1 MPSMQHFSRLAFLM
15 VAAVLLVA
23 CGGEQKAQFR
33 NTDITGAD
41 YAAGFELTDHTG
53 QRRTLEDFEGK
64 VVTVFFGFT
73 QCPDVCPSSLATM
86 GDVMSSLGADAD
98 RVQVLFITVD
108 PERDTQEL
116 LAHYVPT
123 FDSRFIGLF
132 GTLDETAAVAKD
144 FRIFYA
150 KSGDTGGSNYS
161 IDHSAGTFVFDPQG
175 RLRLYVRH
183 AESAENIAADLRLL
197 LAGN

>member
-1 MPSMQHFSRLAFLM
+1 MPFLQHFSRLACFTF
-15 VAAVLLVA
+15 AAVLLVA

-41 YAAGFELTDHTG
+41 YAKGFDLTDHTG
-53 QRRTLEDFEGK
+53 QRRTLEDFAGK

-86 GDVMSSLGADAD
+86 SDVMKSLGADAD

-123 FDSRFIGLF
+123 FDPRFVGLF

-150 KSGDTGGSNYS
+150 KSGDTSGSNYS
-161 IDHSAGTFVFDPQG
+161 IDHSAGTYVFDPQG

-183 AESAENIAADLRLL
+183 AESAESIASDLRLL

>member
-1 MPSMQHFSRLAFLM
+1 MPRFSALHVVLSLI
-15 VAAVLLVA
+15 AAVLLAA
-23 CGGEQKAQFR
+23 CSGEQKPQFR
-33 NTDITGAD
+33 NIDITGAD
-41 YAAGFELTDHTG
+41 YAKGFDLTDHTG
-53 QRRTLEDFEGK
+53 QRRTLEDFRGK
-64 VVTVFFGFT
+64 AVTVFFGFT

-86 GDVMSSLGADAD
+86 SDVMKSLGPDAD

-123 FDSRFIGLF
+123 FDPRFVGLF
-132 GTLDETAAVAKD
+132 GTLDETAQVAKS

-150 KSGDTGGSNYS
+150 KSGDTSGPHYT
-161 IDHSAGTFVFDPQG
+161 IDHSAGTYMFDPQG

-183 AESAENIAADLRLL
+183 AESADSIAADLRLL

>member
-1 MPSMQHFSRLAFLM
+1 MSRRLFHALT
-15 VAAVLLVA
+15 VAAAVLVLAA
-23 CGGEQKAQFR
+23 CNGEQPPQFR

-41 YAAGFELTDHTG
+41 YGKGFELTDHTG
-53 QRRTLEDFEGK
+53 EERSLEDFRGK
-64 VVTVFFGFT
+64 VVTIFFGFT

-86 GDVMSSLGADAD
+86 SDVMRELGPDAE

-116 LAHYVPT
+116 LANYVPN
-123 FDSRFIGLF
+123 FDERFLGLR
-132 GTLDETAAVAKD
+132 GNAEQTATVAKE
-144 FRIFYA
+144 FKVFYQ
-150 KSGDTGGSNYS
+150 KSGDTSGMNYT
-161 IDHSAGTFVFDPQG
+161 IDHSAGTYVFDPEG

-183 AESAENIAADLRLL
+183 AESAENIAADLKLL

>member
-1 MPSMQHFSRLAFLM
+1 MPSILNFPRLVFFIL
-15 VAAVLLVA
+15 AAVLLVA

-41 YAAGFELTDHTG
+41 YAKGFELTDHTG
-53 QRRTLEDFEGK
+53 KRRTLEDFRGK

-86 GDVMSSLGADAD
+86 SDVMKSLGADAD
-98 RVQVLFITVD
+98 KVQVLFITVD

-123 FDSRFIGLF
+123 FDPRFIGLF
-132 GTLDETAAVAKD
+132 GTLEETATIAKD

-150 KSGDTGGSNYS
+150 KSGDISGSNYS
-161 IDHSAGTFVFDPQG
+161 IDHSAGTYIFDPKG

-183 AESAENIAADLRLL
+183 AESADSIEADLRML

>member
-1 MPSMQHFSRLAFLM
+1 MLPIRFLRCC
-15 VAAVLLVA
+15 VLPLCIAALLVA
-23 CGGEQKAQFR
+23 CGGEQKPQFR

-41 YAAGFELTDHTG
+41 YAGGFELTDHTG
-53 QRRTLEDFEGK
+53 QRRTLEDFRGK

-73 QCPDVCPSSLATM
+73 QCPDVCPSALATM
-86 GDVMSSLGADAD
+86 SDVMKSLGADAE

-123 FDSRFIGLF
+123 FDPRFVGLF
-132 GTLDETAAVAKD
+132 GTLEETAAVAKD

-150 KSGDTGGSNYS
+150 KSGDTSGPNYT
-161 IDHSAGTFVFDPQG
+161 IDHSAGTYVFDPQG

-183 AESAENIAADLRLL
+183 AESADSIAADLRLL
-197 LAGN
+197 LDGH

>member
-1 MPSMQHFSRLAFLM
+1 MPHPFR
-15 VAAVLLVA
+15 AVLWLCLSLLLVA
-23 CGGEQKAQFR
+23 CGDRPPQFR

-41 YAAGFELTDHTG
+41 YGKGFALTDHTG
-53 QRRTLEDFEGK
+53 ARRTLEDYRGK

-73 QCPDVCPSSLATM
+73 QCPDVCPTSLAVM
-86 GDVMSSLGADAD
+86 SDVMRALGKDAD

-116 LAHYVPT
+116 LAHYVPG
-123 FDSRFIGLF
+123 FDPRFVGLY
-132 GTLDETAAVAKD
+132 GTPEETAGVAKE

-150 KSGDTGGSNYS
+150 KTGDTSGLNYG
-161 IDHSAGTFVFDPQG
+161 IDHSAGTYVFDPQG

-183 AESAENIAADLRLL
+183 AESAENIAADIVLL
-197 LAGN
+197 LEGK